1 MLLFV
6 PEKKM
11 MPFQVGLDILQDQ
24 KLELHILI
32 LIIME
37 KEKKKCFSW
46 LFAYK
51 KILTMRIVVIRIKS
65 IFNKNPNEYYYKTF
79 VQFNYLKNN
88 NNKFFDSMIMLKSG
102 KTEEA
107 KEEFYGAKKETKNW
121 DVNVDIIVISKVT
134 ETKNISKYLIE
145 YLDDVIRPLVLI
157 LPKIRGYV

>member
-1 MLLFV
+1 
-6 PEKKM
+6 
-11 MPFQVGLDILQDQ
+11 
-24 KLELHILI
+24 
-32 LIIME
+32 
-37 KEKKKCFSW
+37 
-46 LFAYK
+46 
-51 KILTMRIVVIRIKS
+51 
-65 IFNKNPNEYYYKTF
+65 
-79 VQFNYLKNN
+79 
-88 NNKFFDSMIMLKSG
+88 MLKSG